1 MANLRRGSRGDDVKD
16 LQTLLNSVGGY
27 NLDVDGSFGPKTL
40 AAVRDYQSK
49 NNLTVDGIAGVN
61 TMNALRNASST
72 KTNAAGGGAVP
83 GNAATQAPK
92 TPSGQT
98 WLTPG
103 TTPSGYVPIAPTSIN
118 SEYLAQYETGR
129 PEYSEDPA
137 VTEALRLLREHEA
150 NKPGEYQGTYEQQ
163 IQQIVDNINN
173 RGPFS
178 YDFNADPLYQ
188 QYRQQYVNQGQQ
200 AMQDTMGNAAALSGG
215 YGNSY
220 AQTAGQQA
228 YNAYLGQL
236 NNVIPEL
243 QQAAYSRYQDEL
255 NNDYNRLNMY
265 QNLDQAAYNR
275 YRDTVGDYYNDL
287 DYFYRQYGDMSD
299 RDYNRYLND
308 AQAWEND
315 RAYWYGKAQDELA
328 QNNWMNQFAY
338 QQSQDNQD
346 QQNWEQ
352 EMALKIAAMAGSGGS
367 GGSRGPGSGNAEDY
381 DTWYRNNLND
391 VMSILNGNFK
401 YNGKNLSGVDA
412 AIAYIRTKT
421 PNISTDDVASLIN
434 TAQQARNPYSKSATG
449 GLTQTPLYQYAQ
461 AAYDSA
467 KTSTLPGALSSLS
480 AVNPDEK
487 KDKNKN
493 KGKGGGGK
501 NTNSAR

>member
-1 MANLRRGSRGDDVKD
+1 MANLRRGSKGDDVKD

-200 AMQDTMGNAAALSGG
+200 AMMDTMGNAAALSGG

-243 QQAAYSRYQDEL
+243 QQAAYNRYQDEL

-328 QNNWMNQFAY
+328 QNNWVNQFAY
-338 QQSQDNQD
+338 QQSQDNQS

-352 EMALKIAAMAGSGGS
+352 EYALQLAKMAAGGGGGGGGGGGSGTDNYDDWYKKMLSGAQKAYKNGGVTNLTNQLREMLNNGDVTTSEYSRLLNDVWQNSSDASNSATAATTMGAFIDYSKQDEEEEEKKKKNKGSGG
-367 GGSRGPGSGNAEDY
+367 
-381 DTWYRNNLND
+381 
-391 VMSILNGNFK
+391 
-401 YNGKNLSGVDA
+401 
-412 AIAYIRTKT
+412 
-421 PNISTDDVASLIN
+421 
-434 TAQQARNPYSKSATG
+434 
-449 GLTQTPLYQYAQ
+449 
-461 AAYDSA
+461 
-467 KTSTLPGALSSLS
+467 
-480 AVNPDEK
+480 
-487 KDKNKN
+487 
-493 KGKGGGGK
+493 GGGGK
-501 NTNSAR
+501 NTNTTK